1 MRFLILLLFFASSV
15 SAQPLA
21 VTNTFSNNTVADA
34 ADINQNFADIVNGV
48 NAKLVTQNHSPFL
61 AGDNNTAIG
70 FKALRNNTSGGGN
83 TATGSDALHHNTT
96 GSNNTA
102 YGTEALFYNNGQ
114 NNTAVGNH
122 ALFNN
127 VTGYHNTATGFYAL
141 NANNPGGHNTAN
153 GYSALKYNYD
163 GISNTGIGSEALRSN
178 TTGDKNTGLGGLANS
193 FNKTGNKNTAVGYSA
208 GVNSDNLENTTA
220 IGYDAHVSHSNSV
233 RIGNNLVTSIGG
245 AVAWTISSDSRLKE
259 SITPVSDGLSL
270 VNDLHPVSYH
280 RTNNPEGDIEMG
292 LLAQEVEATLE
303 KHGLGNSGMVHKPTE
318 EAYMSLRY
326 NDLLAPM
333 IKAIQE
339 LDDASEVKDAEIA
352 SLKQQFQSQ
361 QEELFAIAQSQQE
374 YIAQLQ
380 RMMGEQFAS
389 K

>member
-61 AGDNNTAIG
+61 AGAINTAIG
-70 FKALRNNTSGGGN
+70 FNALRNNTTGYYN
-83 TATGSDALHHNTT
+83 TATGL
-96 GSNNTA
+96 
-102 YGTEALFYNNGQ
+102 
-114 NNTAVGNH
+114 
-122 ALFNN
+122 
-127 VTGYHNTATGFYAL
+127 YAL
-141 NANNPGGHNTAN
+141 NANNQGGHNTAN
-153 GYSALKYNYD
+153 GYWALKYNYD

-193 FNKTGNKNTAVGYSA
+193 FNKTGNENTAVGYSA

-220 IGYDAHVSHSNSV
+220 IGYDAHVSYSNSV
-233 RIGNNLVTSIGG
+233 RIGNNAVTSIGG

-259 SITPVSDGLSL
+259 SITPVSDGLAL
-270 VNDLHPVSYH
+270 VNDLNPVSYH
-280 RTNNPEGDIEMG
+280 RINNSHSDIEMG

-303 KHGLGNSGMVHKPTE
+303 KHGLGNSGMVHQPTE
-318 EAYMSLRY
+318 DAYMSLRY

-333 IKAIQE
+333 IRAIQE
-339 LDDASEVKDAEIA
+339 LDDASEAKDAQIA
-352 SLKQQFQSQ
+352 SLQKQLQSQ
-361 QEELFAIAQSQQE
+361 QEELLALVQSQQE
-374 YIAQLQ
+374 QIAKLQ
-380 RMMGEQFAS
+380 KMVEHQFAM